1 MDADYARRQRAD
13 KWPVERWSLDGTP
26 EWYRQLLGELTG
38 KLTAWRQHDPGQHFD
53 PRTDPRGTRHR
64 ARRQGRHAD
73 R

>member
-1 MDADYARRQRAD
+1 MDAEYDRCQRAD

-26 EWYRQLLGELTG
+26 EWYRQLLGELAG
-38 KLTAWRQHDPGQHFD
+38 KLTEWRQHDPGQHLD
-53 PRTDPRGTRHR
+53 PRTDPRGTQHR